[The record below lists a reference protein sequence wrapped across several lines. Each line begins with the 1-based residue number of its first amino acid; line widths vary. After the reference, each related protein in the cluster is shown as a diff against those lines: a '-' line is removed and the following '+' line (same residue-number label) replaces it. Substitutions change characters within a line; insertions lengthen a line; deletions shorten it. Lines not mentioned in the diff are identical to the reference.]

1 MLIGFSFADISLIGP
16 LSNRPLQIMFLLNS
30 PDNIISYKKNEVD
43 AMFEEQ
49 SNELDRIGRQKE
61 ELNKLEETIRYELSG
76 LHGARVVLDQLLNEN
91 SVKTKQEN
99 EEK

>member
-1 MLIGFSFADISLIGP
+1 MDDNISLLKTVDKTYTNNELIEI
-16 LSNRPLQIMFLLNS
+16 LV
-30 PDNIISYKKNEVD
+30 YKKNEVD

>member
-1 MLIGFSFADISLIGP
+1 MSENISLLGDDEVTYTNKDFLDI
-16 LSNRPLQIMFLLNS
+16 LLFKKKEIDKMFS
-30 PDNIISYKKNEVD
+30 
-43 AMFEEQ
+43 EQ
-49 SNELDRIGRQKE
+49 SNELDNINRQKE
-61 ELNKLEETIRYELSG
+61 ELNKREENVQYELSG